1 MTTSTE
7 LSLIKRSIESSAVA
21 VRPLDRQKLLEI
33 SRIISDSL
41 RRGHKVMFCGNGGS
55 ASQAQHLAAELV
67 CKFRMNRKALRAMSL
82 TTDTSILTAQ
92 SNDISFNTVFSR
104 QVEAHGCKGDV
115 LVGLSTSGGSVNI
128 VKAFQAAREIG
139 IITIAL
145 TGNNTKSKL
154 ARAADKVLFVNSSD
168 TARIQEAHLVAGHII
183 CELVENRM
191 GKRQGH

>member
-33 SRIISDSL
+33 SCIISDSL

-154 ARAADKVLFVNSSD
+154 AKAADKVLFVNSSD